1 MGSLN
6 GLLKRCESE
15 TGYIEKASKQN
26 LLDKLLNRGT
36 SNYTKY
42 SDDINKLGLRGCQGQ
57 PWCATYQ
64 FWQEVQEFGLEK
76 ALKNWNMTKSTY
88 VGYNCFSTYNK
99 FKAAGKVSMTPKL
112 GALVIFKSSHMGRV
126 TKISGNTFSTNEG
139 NTSPKAYDRNGGM
152 VANKTYSIN
161 DSNIKGFC
169 IIDYEEEK
177 PTTTSTP
184 RNYLMKGDKGAE
196 VKTMQENLIYVGYS
210 CGKAGAD
217 GDFGSGTDS
226 AVRAFQ
232 KANGLTVDGKYGVKS
247 KAKLEELVANK
258 KKASATVSKANPI
271 VKAGQQHAVNFT
283 GVKIG
288 VDGIV
293 GSETNKMKS
302 RVLQHA
308 MNLDYGKTI
317 AEDGVF
323 GVKSKTKLGSHY
335 VKYGE
340 RQFMVTALEILLML
354 HGIDPKGVET
364 PGRYG
369 NGLVN
374 AAKQFFG
381 DDGTKITASEFLRLI
396 Q

>member
-15 TGYIEKASKQN
+15 TGYIEKASKKN

-42 SDDINKLGLRGCQGQ
+42 SDDINNLGLKGCQGQ

-64 FWQEVQEFGLEK
+64 FWQEVQEFGLDK

-99 FKAAGKVSMTPKL
+99 FKAVGKVSMTPKL
-112 GALVIFKSSHMGRV
+112 GALVVFKSSHMGRV
-126 TKISGNTFSTNEG
+126 TNISGNTFNTNEG

-177 PTTTSTP
+177 PKTTSTT
-184 RNYLMKGDKGAE
+184 RNYLMKGDKGTE
-196 VKTMQENLIYVGYS
+196 VKKMQENLIYMGYS

-226 AVRAFQ
+226 AVRTFQ
-232 KANGLTVDGKYGVKS
+232 KANGLTVDGKYGIAS
-247 KAKLEELVANK
+247 KTKLETLVANK
-258 KKASATVSKANPI
+258 KKASTITQSSSTYTRTQFIKDIQRA
-271 VKAGQQHAVNFT
+271 
-283 GVKIG
+283 IG
-288 VDGIV
+288 TTPDGIV
-293 GSETNKMKS
+293 GK
-302 RVLQHA
+302 
-308 MNLDYGKTI
+308 KTLG
-317 AEDGVF
+317 ALVT
-323 GVKSKTKLGSHY
+323 VSKSKNKRHAVVKPLQKYLNALGY
-335 VKYGE
+335 NCGTVD
-340 RQFMVTALEILLML
+340 
-354 HGIDPKGVET
+354 GIAGSKFDS
-364 PGRYG
+364 
-369 NGLVN
+369 
-374 AAKQFFG
+374 AAKSWAKANG
-381 DDGTKITASEFLRLI
+381 CVADGEFTKGGKSWKRILGVV
-396 Q
+396 